1 MGEPVRRGTCDPL
14 REISMTK
21 LATRRRALLCLAA
34 SASAVALAGPVAA
47 ATPKPGEPLP
57 HGYGRCSLCA
67 CPGYTGNQW
76 VCDNCGHNY
85 QAHW

>member
-1 MGEPVRRGTCDPL
+1 MQ
-14 REISMTK
+14 K
-21 LATRRRALLCLAA
+21 LLTRRRAFPLICAAVAALPAA
-34 SASAVALAGPVAA
+34 SARAA
-47 ATPKPGEPLP
+47 PAPLTQPQPLP

-85 QAHW
+85 QMHW